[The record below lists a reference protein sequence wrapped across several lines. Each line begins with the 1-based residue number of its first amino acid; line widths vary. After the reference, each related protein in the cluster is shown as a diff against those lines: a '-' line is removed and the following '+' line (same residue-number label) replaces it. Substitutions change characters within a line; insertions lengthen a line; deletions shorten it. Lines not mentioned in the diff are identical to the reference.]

1 VRQDWLQKP
10 TSWGRQRAYL
20 AMFVPRTAH
29 PVTWVAAALGMSRK
43 LKTDRVLSQV
53 GRQPT
58 RQVSFHRTLL
68 QPTATVGEPRFSRC
82 K

>member
-53 GRQPT
+53 VSQSWLRIRSGVISSLNQEPNPAVSGR
-58 RQVSFHRTLL
+58 RR
-68 QPTATVGEPRFSRC
+68 R
-82 K
+82 